1 MFGATLRDFMH
12 DLFIWGIIL
21 LLLVYFYGFVQDV
34 TAGGSVLTNLIY
46 AGTARNPQTGQFAN
60 YPQ

>member
-1 MFGATLRDFMH
+1 MVRQFMQ
-12 DLFIWGIIL
+12 DLFIWGLVL
-21 LLLVYFYGFVQDV
+21 LVLVYFYGFVQDTAIVSRAV
-34 TAGGSVLTNLIY
+34 TSIIY

>member
-1 MFGATLRDFMH
+1 MIRDFMH
-12 DLFIWGIIL
+12 DLFVWGLVL
-21 LLLVYFYGFVQDV
+21 LVLVYFYGFVQDTAILGKV
-34 TAGGSVLTNLIY
+34 TTDLVY